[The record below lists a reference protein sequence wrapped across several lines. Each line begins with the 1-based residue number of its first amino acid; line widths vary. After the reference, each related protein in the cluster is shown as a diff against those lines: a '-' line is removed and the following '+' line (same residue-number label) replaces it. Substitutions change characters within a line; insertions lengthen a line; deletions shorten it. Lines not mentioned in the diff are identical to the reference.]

1 MSAWRRV
8 APVVLLCFAVIIPK
22 ASASNVAFW
31 QATSLSRCDNLLTPS
46 NLSIGA
52 IYVTGLAPM
61 SANHFVF
68 GSDQDFE
75 RSIFAK
81 PNDEPLVV
89 FHESEWEEAHGR
101 QPLDVSAASTAR
113 NISAC
118 WIDTFVA
125 EPWLWA
131 VSSRDPSSGIEAYHA
146 FAGDKEPFA
155 RLGSGRLSKLLCRK
169 VAAIHHAVS
178 HSPDGTLVVWVDID
192 VSTVRPLDHRFAKW
206 ARKRDVSYIPFRHSS
221 HQTAFAKHQPATD
234 VVADGQWRIESGIF
248 VLHVSHVTRIFVA
261 VATEYYRFRM
271 NWLVRHCLQ
280 EGVRKRTCS
289 YDWLAHNTYFND
301 IFVYSLLLH
310 ADLSGDEA
318 RRFVWGVNVTRG
330 GALPGTPSLRAG
342 LPLGQGLRHGFFS
355 HGRPDR
361 PGRRNDMYMSSGHD
375 AHGDRA
381 RAEEACSRYPHFN
394 FFPAGRSDDTSTSP
408 KAAISPFSLCD
419 YLVHHMQGALRKS
432 VQTSIMDDVEIL
444 RDSST
449 PQPPF
454 LQTRWATTY
463 GTPPLFS
470 KGPWVSWRDPN
481 APGPAMATAR
491 SLSRTPDTIP
501 RSFVQLLAGR
511 DCVSPGVKA
520 AVGALNAANTA
531 SALRGE
537 QVPLSGRSSF
547 GGGFYSTPTV
557 PCAEEEQRYWIAGD
571 FTAFER
577 PNHCCNFEPA
587 VGKCPAGGTL
597 SIGAKN
603 IRSDEPIVCVA
614 HIPPRCTLLS
624 FGIAGQW
631 SFEEALAQHGCEVL
645 AFDPTIRRRESHERG
660 AIKLEKRLASHGSK
674 GSLAFHFHGL
684 AGGNP
689 NQQQGVNRSSY
700 GAVAVDRLL
709 DLPTIVRRFVRNDEA
724 NLILKVDC
732 EGCEWEAIDFAARS
746 DPRLLSRFSLI
757 ILEVHVVESLL
768 MRGEH
773 GLALFSSFYDTL
785 VDVHGFRLSYLHEN
799 PGGYPDR
806 HVHPELQ
813 SLGLKA
819 SLCCYEIVLV
829 NPKVAAPVRATDIA

>member
-1 MSAWRRV
+1 
-8 APVVLLCFAVIIPK
+8 
-22 ASASNVAFW
+22 
-31 QATSLSRCDNLLTPS
+31 
-46 NLSIGA
+46 
-52 IYVTGLAPM
+52 M

-68 GSDQDFE
+68 GSDQAFE
-75 RSIFAK
+75 SSIFAK
-81 PNDEPLVV
+81 SNDEPLVV

-101 QPLDVSAASTAR
+101 QPLDVFAASTAR

-118 WIDTFVA
+118 WIDTSVA

-131 VSSRDPSSGIEAYHA
+131 VSSRDPHSSGIEAYHA
-146 FAGDKEPFA
+146 FAGDKEPFV
-155 RLGSGRLSKLLCRK
+155 RLGSGRVSKLLCRK

-192 VSTVRPLDHRFAKW
+192 VRTVRPLDHRFAKW
-206 ARKRDVSYIPFRHSS
+206 VRKRDVSYIPFRHSS
-221 HQTAFAKHQPATD
+221 HQTAFAKHQLATD

-261 VATEYYRFRM
+261 VATDYYRFRM
-271 NWLVRHCLQ
+271 HWLVRHCLQ
-280 EGVRKRTCS
+280 EGVRKRKCS
-289 YDWLAHNTYFND
+289 YDWLAHNTYLND

-330 GALPGTPSLRAG
+330 GALPDTPSSNPLRAG

-355 HGRPDR
+355 HGRP
-361 PGRRNDMYMSSGHD
+361 GKGEGTCSTHD

-381 RAEEACSRYPHFN
+381 RKREPKLPGSRYPHFN
-394 FFPAGRSDDTSTSP
+394 FCPAGRSDDTSTSP

-419 YLVHHMQGALRKS
+419 YLVHHMQGALRES
-432 VQTSIMDDVEIL
+432 VRTSIMDDVEML
-444 RDSST
+444 WDSST

-481 APGPAMATAR
+481 APGPATATAR
-491 SLSRTPDTIP
+491 SLLSAPDTIP

-511 DCVSPGVKA
+511 DCVSPRVKA

-537 QVPLSGRSSF
+537 QVPLSGTSSF

-597 SIGAKN
+597 SIGAKKR
-603 IRSDEPIVCVA
+603 RSDEPIVCVA

-645 AFDPTIRRRESHERG
+645 AFDPTIRRRDSHEQG
-660 AIKLEKRLASHGSK
+660 AIRLQKRLASHGSK

-689 NQQQGVNRSSY
+689 NQQQGANRSSY

-709 DLPTIVRRFVRNDEA
+709 DLPTIVRRFVRNGEA

-732 EGCEWEAIDFAARS
+732 EGCEWEAIDFAARA

-806 HVHPELQ
+806 HVNPELQ

-829 NPKVAAPVRATDIA
+829 NPKVAASVRATDIAR